1 MPPALKLEMACMHM
15 LTSPGELSLG
25 PKQLA
30 GFQHTLQTLTG
41 NSVLKSVSVLLLYL
55 VQAYVHNVSA
65 VPQLFYCA
73 KWQNKAMHNVFYYI
87 IIPTSQA
94 LLGKTRKWIGQKND

>member
-15 LTSPGELSLG
+15 LTSPGELSPG

-30 GFQHTLQTLTG
+30 GFQRTLQTLTG
-41 NSVLKSVSVLLLYL
+41 NSVLKSVSVLLLWL
-55 VQAYVHNVSA
+55 VQAYVHSVSA
-65 VPQLFYCA
+65 MPQLFYCA
-73 KWQNKAMHNVFYYI
+73 NWQNKAMHNAFYYI

-94 LLGKTRKWIGQKND
+94 FSWENKKMDWTEK